1 MKKLIYTVIVFFIS
15 KSAYSKDDIFDIAR
29 KGTVEE
35 VMRTVK
41 GNANAVNQINKE
53 GITPLILACYKGNN
67 EVAAYLVNIVQD
79 LNASSEIGTALMAC
93 ATKGN
98 IAIARLL
105 LEKKADPNIKDA
117 YGNTALAFAV
127 QFKNIEL
134 VELLLE
140 YNADKTQRDDL
151 GKTAF
156 EYAAF
161 SNHPVLVDLLK

>member
-1 MKKLIYTVIVFFIS
+1 MRKLIYTMIVFFVS
-15 KSAYSKDDIFDIAR
+15 KAAYLQDDIFSIAR

-35 VMRTVK
+35 IRRTVEE
-41 GNANAVNQINKE
+41 NAEAVNQTNKE
-53 GITPLILACYKGNN
+53 GITPLIMACHMGND
-67 EVAAYLVNIVQD
+67 EVARYLMNIVED
-79 LNASSEIGTALMAC
+79 IDVLSEMGTALMAC

-98 IAIARLL
+98 NTIARLL
-105 LEKKADPNIKDA
+105 LEKSADPNIRDGC
-117 YGNTALAFAV
+117 GNTALICAV

-140 YNADKTQRDDL
+140 YDADKTQRDDL

-161 SNHPVLVDLLK
+161 SNDAALLALLK